1 MKTDEGV
8 ARLEAVR
15 EALRAFE
22 VGPLRDR
29 AEALLGVLGYG
40 SERCD
45 EDFDYRPEDF
55 LEWADGEA
63 DGRRIPERP
72 RQMIRETWNRINMVF
87 QYTDAELGR
96 QVDLFGGEADPRRWE
111 KSRVKSFLFLAV
123 DLREGDHPRHRLAAM
138 TRAVNRPLKMP
149 GIIIF
154 RYRRGDGSTALTVAV
169 IHRRAHKRDPDRDV
183 LERATLIKDIRV
195 ADPHRAHVDI
205 LAELALPSLSLE
217 HRTFDAL
224 HAAWES
230 VLDTEALNKQFYKEL
245 FGWFERAVAEAK
257 FPDAAPAE
265 EQVIRLITRMLFVW
279 FVKEKGLVAEDWF
292 DESAMQ
298 HLLRDFGG
306 SDYYRAVLQ
315 NLFFATLNTP
325 MDQRRFSART
335 RTTHRVFSRYRY
347 QSLIRDVERFK
358 LLMQRTPFINGGL
371 FDCLDDEQSRSAGGR
386 RIDMFSDPDP
396 RDGQAAAQA
405 RRKAWEQ
412 LNVPDEL
419 FFGAEGL
426 LGLLASYKFT
436 VEENTPVNVEVAL
449 DPELLGRVF
458 ENLLAA
464 HNPETRERVRGDR
477 KRTGSFYT
485 PRKIVDYL
493 VDQTLIPAIEAKAKP
508 SDGDPVF
515 WRERLRY
522 LLDYEDAGE
531 LFERADAH
539 EITRAISTLKVLDP
553 AVGSGAFAMA
563 VLQKLT
569 LALRRLDRDNTVW
582 QQLQKERA
590 MGQADSAF
598 DEQQK
603 VARNEELLQI
613 SEAFARY
620 SGDFGRKLYLIQN
633 SIYGVDIQSIACQIA
648 RLRFFISLAIE
659 QERDDSAENMG
670 IRPLPNLDTR
680 FVAASTLLGLT
691 ETQRTFPGDKVH
703 DIEEQLAANRERHFH
718 ARTRPEKLH
727 CIRTDRTLRTKLGT
741 ALEDAGF
748 SEAVATRIAEWD
760 PYDQT
765 SSADWFD
772 PEHMFGVRDGFDIVL
787 GNPPYVRADFPDD
800 RHRELRETIVTSGQ
814 YQTLW
819 EKWDLF
825 LPFIEKGFQLLK
837 PNGTISYIVSDAY
850 CHAKYAEKSQHWF
863 LRNARIVR
871 MDFLGSL
878 RIFDAAVRNV
888 IFVYQRADGRTSQP
902 ERRLHDERFGNVT
915 RLPTDKQRNL
925 TARQVF
931 FPEGMADSPSDEYG
945 KSTIRLDQIC
955 YISVGMVAHAHEKHA
970 SGEFRLT
977 DLVSRVRN
985 KAHPKPFV
993 EGKHLAR
1000 WLPATYRWIE
1010 WDTDRAPSLFRRPTF
1025 PQMYEVQEKLISVD
1039 MAAGATQLRVAYDC
1053 GQLLHNHSA
1062 WSFVR
1067 WADLRHVRNRS
1078 IKRKT
1083 RYADEKPK
1091 RPDLPRRE
1099 ALEETSSHFD
1109 MKYLLGVMN
1118 STSARDFLLANRRS
1132 NIHLYP
1138 ADWANL
1144 PIPDCG
1150 EEDQERVVRIV
1161 NAILTAKRADI
1172 DADVTTEEEE
1182 LDRVVRELY
1191 GMDSSP

>member
-1 MKTDEGV
+1 MKADERA
-8 ARLEAVR
+8 ARREAIR
-15 EALRAFE
+15 GALRAFE
-22 VGPLRDR
+22 TGPLPDP
-29 AEALLGVLGYG
+29 AEELLAVLGYE
-40 SERCD
+40 SDRCE
-45 EDFDYRPEDF
+45 EDFDFGPEGF
-55 LEWADGEA
+55 LDWADEEA
-63 DGRRIPERP
+63 GGRKIAERP
-72 RQMIRETWNRINMVF
+72 RKMIRATWNRIQMVF
-87 QYTDAELGR
+87 QYTGDELR
-96 QVDLFGGEADPRRWE
+96 SQADLFSGKEDLRRWE
-111 KSRVKSFLFLAV
+111 KSRAKSFLFLAV
-123 DLREGDHPRHRLAAM
+123 DLNDGDHARYRLAEM
-138 TRAVNRPLKMP
+138 TRAVNRPLEMP
-149 GIIIF
+149 GIIFF
-154 RYRRGDGSTALTVAV
+154 RYRRGDGSTALTLAV
-169 IHRRAHKRDPDRDV
+169 IHRRAHKRDPNRDV
-183 LERATLIKDIRV
+183 LRRATLIKDIRV
-195 ADPHRAHVDI
+195 ANPHRAHMDI
-205 LAELALPSLSLE
+205 LAELALSSLTLE

-224 HAAWES
+224 HAAWEK

-245 FGWFERAVAEAK
+245 FAWFERAVEEAK
-257 FPDAAPAE
+257 FPKDSPPE

-292 DESAMQ
+292 DESAMRS
-298 HLLRDFGG
+298 LLRDFGG

-325 MDQRRFSART
+325 MDQRGFSART

-347 QSLIRDVERFK
+347 QSLIQDIERFK
-358 LLMQRTPFINGGL
+358 RLMQRTPFINGGL

-396 RDGQAAAQA
+396 RDGPRADRA
-405 RRKAWEQ
+405 RREAWEQ

-419 FFGAEGL
+419 FFGAGGL
-426 LGLLASYKFT
+426 LPLLGSYKFT

-508 SDGDPVF
+508 SDGDPTF
-515 WRERLRY
+515 WRDRLRY

-531 LFERADAH
+531 LFEREDTLA
-539 EITRAISTLKVLDP
+539 ITRAISTLKVLDP

-569 LALRRLDRDNTVW
+569 LALRRLDRDNAVW

-598 DEQQK
+598 DEQQRSLRD
-603 VARNEELLQI
+603 AELLEI

-691 ETQRTFPGDKVH
+691 ETQRTFPGDRVH

-727 CIRTDRTLRTKLGT
+727 CIRTDRTLRTQLGA
-741 ALEDAGF
+741 ALADAGF

-765 SSADWFD
+765 ASADWFD

-800 RHRELRETIVTSGQ
+800 RHRELRKDIRAGGQ
-814 YQTLW
+814 YHTLW

-825 LPFIEKGFQLLK
+825 VPFIEKGFQLLK
-837 PNGTISYIVSDAY
+837 LNGTMAYIVSDAY
-850 CHAKYAEKSQHWF
+850 CHAKYAERSRDWF

-871 MDFLGSL
+871 LDFLSKL
-878 RIFDAAVRNV
+878 RVFDAAVHNV
-888 IFVYQRADGRTSQP
+888 IFVYQRADGRANQP
-902 ERRLHDERFGNVT
+902 QRRLHDEKFGNVT
-915 RLPTDKQRNL
+915 RLPTGEQRSL
-925 TARQVF
+925 TARQTF
-931 FPEGMADSPSDEYG
+931 FPEGIPVSRAEDHTTP
-945 KSTIRLDQIC
+945 TIQLSRIC
-955 YISVGMVAHAHEKHA
+955 YISKGMVVHAHERRA
-970 SGEFRLT
+970 PGAFRMT
-977 DLVSRVRN
+977 DLVSNVQDERHLKRF
-985 KAHPKPFV
+985 A
-993 EGKHLAR
+993 EGKHLAK
-1000 WLPATYRWIE
+1000 WLPATHRWLE
-1010 WDTDRAPSLFRRPTF
+1010 WGTQRAPVLFSRPTF
-1025 PQMYEVQEKLISVD
+1025 PEMYDVAEKLIAQRSPGPHPMTCLD
-1039 MAAGATQLRVAYDC
+1039 TEQLRFPESCVGFIRWRD
-1053 GQLLHNHSA
+1053 LSA
-1062 WSFVR
+1062 
-1067 WADLRHVRNRS
+1067 VRNRS
-1078 IKRKT
+1078 IKLKT
-1083 RYADEKPK
+1083 RYVDERPK

-1099 ALEETSSHFD
+1099 DLEETSSRFAT
-1109 MKYLLGVMN
+1109 KYLLGVMN
-1118 STSARDFLLANRRS
+1118 SASAREFLVANRRS

-1138 ADWANL
+1138 DDWANL
-1144 PIPDCG
+1144 PIPDCA
-1150 EEDQERVVRIV
+1150 EEDQQRVARIV
-1161 NAILTAKRADI
+1161 NAILAAKRTDI
-1172 DADVTTEEEE
+1172 EADVTAEEEK
-1182 LDRVVRELY
+1182 LDRVVRALY
-1191 GMDSSP
+1191 SMD